1 MKDSVVQMDAP
12 ERVRPTVVVWILCS
26 ASFMAML
33 DVFVVNVAF
42 GTIGQSYRGASLAD
56 LSWVLNAYAIA
67 YAALL
72 IPAGRLSDRLGRK
85 NGFLVGLGVFTLG
98 SALCAVAPTLWL
110 LVFFRVVQAAGA
122 AVLTPAA
129 LGLLLTVLPPER
141 VSGAV
146 KVWATTSS
154 VAGALGPVVGGA
166 LVEISWRLIF
176 VVNIPVGIVAGVAAL
191 RAIPD
196 LRQQTQARMPDLLG
210 VALLIGALGT
220 LSLGLV
226 ESGAWSGSAVWS
238 TLGIAAVLSGL
249 FLVRI
254 LRHSDPV
261 VPPHLFR
268 VRSFVWADITVLAF
282 CTAFGASFL
291 SMVLWLQNVADYSA
305 LEAGFAIAPG
315 PLMVPVSAAVGQ
327 CLIRRLPVN
336 MVVALGNLLFAAGT
350 ILLIV
355 CSGTPVRYAQDV
367 LPGWM
372 IIGAGIGIALPSLMA
387 TAVAELPAALSA
399 TGSAVVNTAR
409 QLGYVLGV
417 AILIAVFAA
426 TADPVTSFRHGWW
439 FIAATALLAAVTAAG
454 VRPRPHSA

>member
-1 MKDSVVQMDAP
+1 MEETVVRADP
-12 ERVRPTVVVWILCS
+12 RVRATAVVWILCS

-42 GTIGQSYRGASLAD
+42 GQIGESYRGSSLAN
-56 LSWVLNAYAIA
+56 LSWVLNGYAIA

-85 NGFLVGLGVFTLG
+85 NGFLIGLAVFTLA

-110 LVFFRVVQAAGA
+110 LVAFRVLQAVGA

-129 LGLLLTVLPPER
+129 LGLMLTVLPPER

-146 KVWATTSS
+146 KIWATTSS

-166 LVEISWRLIF
+166 LAEVSWRLVF
-176 VVNIPVGIVAGVAAL
+176 VINIPVGIAAGIAAL
-191 RAIPD
+191 RMIPD
-196 LRQQTQARMPDLLG
+196 LRQRSGARMPDLAG
-210 VALLIGALGT
+210 VALLIAALGT

-226 ESGAWSGSAVWS
+226 ESGAWTGAAVW
-238 TLGIAAVLSGL
+238 TALGVSAILLAL
-249 FLVRI
+249 FVIRVR
-254 LRHSDPV
+254 RHADPV
-261 VPPHLFR
+261 VPPQLFR
-268 VRSFVWADITVLAF
+268 VRSFVWADVTVLAF

-291 SMVLWLQNVADYSA
+291 SMVLWLQNVAGYGA

-315 PLMVPVSAAVGQ
+315 PLMVPPFAAVGQ
-327 CLIRRLPVN
+327 WLVRRLPVN
-336 MVVALGNLLFAAGT
+336 AVVALGNLLFAAGT
-350 ILLIV
+350 LLLIV
-355 CSGTPVRYAQDV
+355 DSGTPVRYARDV

-372 IIGAGIGIALPSLMA
+372 IIGAGIGLTLPNLIA
-387 TAVAELPAALSA
+387 TAVAELPADLSA

-426 TADPVTSFRHGWW
+426 AADPIAGFRHGWW
-439 FIAATALLAAVTAAG
+439 FITATAVFGAVTAVG
-454 VRPRPHSA
+454 VRARA